1 MKKPLFI
8 AEVGMNYNK
17 NFGLASELI
26 KQAALSGADI
36 VKFQLGWR
44 DKPGEINVITR
55 EDIDHLLKIA
65 KLNEIELMFSV
76 INHDALNL
84 FQGFNFK
91 SVKVA
96 SRTVRESALF
106 EEIRCLNLNT
116 YISFGMSEVDNYIAG
131 KRSNEKYLFCV
142 SNYPTYYWDLK
153 GMPVDFRTSPFDGY
167 SDHTLGIEAC
177 LFALS
182 RGAQIIE
189 KHFTLDKSETLIRDH
204 ALSATPIEFRNLVDI
219 GVELYR
225 IYNSVRSDVGQ

>member
-106 EEIRCLNLNT
+106 EEIRRLNLNT

-153 GMPVDFRTSPFDGY
+153 GMPLDFRTSPFDGY

>member
-26 KQAALSGADI
+26 KQAAIAGADI

-44 DKPGEINVITR
+44 DKPGEINVITK
-55 EDIDHLLKIA
+55 EDIFHLIKIA
-65 KLNEIELMFSV
+65 QLNDIELMFSV
-76 INHDALNL
+76 ISQEALVL
-84 FQGFNFK
+84 FKEFDFS

-96 SRTVRESALF
+96 SRSVRETTLF
-106 EEIRCLNLNT
+106 ESIRSLDLNT
-116 YISFGMSEVDNYIAG
+116 YISFGMSEVQHYIAE

-153 GMPVDFRTSPFDGY
+153 GMPVDFRDSPFDGY

-204 ALSATPIEFRNLVDI
+204 TLSATPNEFRNMVDF

-225 IYNSVRSDVGQ
+225 IYNFVRSDFE